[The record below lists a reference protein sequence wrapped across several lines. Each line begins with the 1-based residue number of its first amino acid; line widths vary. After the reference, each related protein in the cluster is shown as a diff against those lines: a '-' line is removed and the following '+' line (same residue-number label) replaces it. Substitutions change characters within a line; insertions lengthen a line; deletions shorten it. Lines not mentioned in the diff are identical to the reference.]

1 MSRLRKPGNVLGQVR
16 PRAAVPSPLS
26 FRLVRAVGPVS
37 RVNDRPGKAA
47 LGKPRQARLLSWLR
61 SRMSAA
67 LNLSA
72 GQAGGVGVL
81 MQLFC

>member
-1 MSRLRKPGNVLGQVR
+1 MLSL
-16 PRAAVPSPLS
+16 LS

-37 RVNDRPGKAA
+37 RVNDRPGKVA

-67 LNLSA
+67 ISLSA
-72 GQAGGVGVL
+72 GRQGG
-81 MQLFC
+81 